1 MLQKGVRFE
10 LGEKQR
16 KAVDD
21 IKKALTEAPVLVH
34 LDWSESLTLVTDASD
49 TGMGAILMLSHGVV
63 RYWSKTLSS
72 SQRKWPA
79 WERECLAIAQD
90 VRHFSYL
97 LSGTK
102 TLVKTDSSRMTAE
115 SLNRHQDG
123 NLSRWRIT
131 AQEFDLTFE
140 HIPGKEQQICC
151 RESKI
156 S

>member
-79 WERECLAIAQD
+79 WERECLAIAQS
-90 VRHFSYL
+90 VREHCHSYF

-102 TLVKTDSSRMTAE
+102 TLIKTDTSPMTAD
-115 SLNRHQDG
+115 SLNRHQDWTYCPG
-123 NLSRWRIT
+123 SRSLWM
-131 AQEFDLTFE
+131 
-140 HIPGKEQQICC
+140 K
-151 RESKI
+151 ESKKKI
-156 S
+156 SGSNR